1 MQSFHVK
8 KCSDLAGNVDISN
21 DNDHISLRVYMTI
34 VGMTRQ
40 VSVQENVLDSLL
52 LELKNTTERR
62 ASCGLY
68 KKNDIRR
75 ILEEILTL
83 TGALQAHIRSLT

>member
-1 MQSFHVK
+1 MENSHVR
-8 KCSDLAGNVDISN
+8 KCSDLVGNVDISN

-52 LELKNTTERR
+52 LELDGTSENK

-68 KKNDIRR
+68 KKEDIRR

-83 TGALQAHIRSLT
+83 TGALRTHVQSLT